1 MMNSRF
7 TFAVIL
13 GALTATTAPVLAQDA
28 IAAERYPD
36 SGISILNCSPVQ
48 PAPDDSC
55 TLRVPPG
62 YEVGRL
68 ESDGTGDREAEFQFV
83 RQDSA
88 RFPDDLTL
96 SATILLVD
104 LSPGPNGGR
113 RATFRTEKT
122 LISEIVK
129 GLPKTESVAI
139 YGFNEGLQQ
148 IQDFTTDQ
156 DDLLSAVDKL
166 SLGGT
171 NTLIGTYVGDS
182 IKILTG
188 RDDVIF
194 RNIVLVSDG
203 QDEGGQP
210 VSEIVAQAVENEVI
224 ISTLGTYWRPVGASA
239 SGEGIAYML
248 ALADGTR
255 GQTATAP
262 LRNPT
267 VAGEATGKFVATYRS
282 ALRGSGLILPVGDPQ
297 PASISVRIEEP
308 VVGQPDLVARDVSVS
323 FKPVNAVGDSDSNP
337 DEKDGAE
344 GDMIFGY
351 PATYVY
357 GAGAGLA
364 ALLLLLLVLAARRK
378 PEEEPELA
386 DVVLPEEEPELPET
400 PEPTVK
406 LDDPAPVQISGYLV
420 FEGSRGRSPITGH
433 RVNIGRSASNDVV
446 IDSDSI
452 SRLHAQIYRNRDGGF
467 SITDMD
473 SLNGTYVNDAKI
485 EGTQPVGLGDIITF
499 GKVKAKLTAA

>member
-1 MMNSRF
+1 MNWRI
-7 TFAVIL
+7 TLALIL
-13 GALTATTAPVLAQDA
+13 GTCTGIATAVTAQDTN
-28 IAAERYPD
+28 AATQYPEN
-36 SGISILNCSPVQ
+36 GTSILDCAPSKPT
-48 PAPDDSC
+48 PDDSC

-62 YEVGRL
+62 YKVGRL
-68 ESDGTGDREAEFQFV
+68 QSDGTGEKDPEFKFA
-83 RQDSA
+83 RQGSA
-88 RFPDDLTL
+88 RFPDGLTL

-139 YGFNEGLQQ
+139 YGFNEGLRLL
-148 IQDFTTDQ
+148 QDFTSDQ
-156 DDLLSAVDKL
+156 SALLSAVDDL

-171 NTLIGTYVGDS
+171 NTLIGTFVGDS
-182 IKILTG
+182 IKVLSA
-188 RDDVIF
+188 RDDVVF
-194 RNIVLVSDG
+194 RNIILVSDG

-248 ALADGTR
+248 ALADGTL
-255 GQTATAP
+255 GQTAIAP
-262 LRNPT
+262 LQNPT
-267 VAGEATGKFVATYRS
+267 AAGDATGKFVATFQS
-282 ALRGSGLILPVGDPQ
+282 ALRDSGLILPAGEAQ
-297 PASISVRIEEP
+297 PATISVTIEEP
-308 VVGQPDLVARDVSVS
+308 VIGKPDLVARDVSVS
-323 FKPVNAVGDSDSNP
+323 FTPASAAGNEGDQEGTEGDS
-337 DEKDGAE
+337 EE
-344 GDMIFGY
+344 EMIFGY

-364 ALLLLLLVLAARRK
+364 ALLLLLVILAARGK
-378 PEEEPELA
+378 SEAEPELA
-386 DVVLPEEEPELPET
+386 DVVPPEEDLEPPEP
-400 PEPTVK
+400 PEPTVVEK
-406 LDDPAPVQISGYLV
+406 EPAPVQISGYLV
-420 FEGSRGRSPITGH
+420 FEGKRGRSPITGQ
-433 RVNIGRSASNDVV
+433 RVNIGRSTSNDVV
-446 IDSDSI
+446 IEADSI

-473 SLNGTYVNDAKI
+473 SLNGTYINDTRI
-485 EGTQPVGLGDIITF
+485 EGTQSVGLGDIITF

>member
-1 MMNSRF
+1 MKNLRF
-7 TFAVIL
+7 TLAVVFGAFA
-13 GALTATTAPVLAQDA
+13 AMATPAIAQDA

-36 SGISILNCSPVQ
+36 GGISILDCSPAE
-48 PAPDDSC
+48 PAPADSC

-62 YEVGRL
+62 YKVGRL
-68 ESDGTGDREAEFQFV
+68 ESDGTGDQEAEFQFV

-88 RFPDDLTL
+88 RFPDGLTL

-113 RATFRTEKT
+113 RATFQTEKT

-139 YGFNEGLQQ
+139 YGFNEGLQLL
-148 IQDFTTDQ
+148 QDFTTDQ
-156 DDLLSAVDKL
+156 AALLSAVDKL

-182 IKILTG
+182 VKILAG
-188 RDDVIF
+188 RDDVLF

-224 ISTLGTYWRPVGASA
+224 VSTLGTYWRPVGASA

-248 ALADGTR
+248 ALADGTL
-255 GQTATAP
+255 GQTATAA
-262 LRNPT
+262 LRNPNA
-267 VAGEATGKFVATYRS
+267 AGEATGKFVATYQS
-282 ALRGSGLILPVGDPQ
+282 ALRGSGLILPVGEPQ

-308 VVGQPDLVARDVSVS
+308 VVGQPNLVSRDVSVS
-323 FKPVNAVGDSDSNP
+323 FRPTAATDDQDSGS
-337 DEKDGAE
+337 DEKGDAE
-344 GDMIFGY
+344 EAMIYGY

-364 ALLLLLLVLAARRK
+364 ALLLLLFIMAARRK
-378 PEEEPELA
+378 SEEEPELA
-386 DVVLPEEEPELPET
+386 DVVLPEDDLETTET
-400 PEPTVK
+400 PEPTIK
-406 LDDPAPVQISGYLV
+406 LDEPAPVKISGYLV
-420 FEGSRGRSPITGH
+420 FEGNRGRSPITGH

-499 GKVKAKLTAA
+499 GKVKAKLTAV